1 MLDATI
7 LLKAANVTLV
17 LLALCFSA
25 SVLASYPLAS
35 YFALP
40 TQVALHISSI
50 VIAALFKL
58 SYVVRCV
65 CQYQLGMEV
74 K

>member
-1 MLDATI
+1 MQDATFV
-7 LLKAANVTLV
+7 LKAANVTLV

-25 SVLASYPLAS
+25 SVLASYPLAP

-40 TQVALHISSI
+40 TQIALHISSI
-50 VIAALFKL
+50 IIAALFKL